1 MEALS
6 VRLLSVDNEKNL
18 IQAIK
23 EALGTSQA
31 RKHLEIWRSV
41 SRRYPS
47 TSYETFDRLM
57 GKLEM
62 DEVIVLTG
70 SRGPNTYKLAK

>member
-1 MEALS
+1 MTTEA
-6 VRLLSVDNEKNL
+6 NL

-23 EALGTSQA
+23 DSIGISN
-31 RKHLEIWRSV
+31 RKHLEIWRAIE
-41 SRRYPS
+41 RRYPG
-47 TSYETFDRLM
+47 TPYETFDRLM

-62 DEVIVLTG
+62 DDVIRLTG